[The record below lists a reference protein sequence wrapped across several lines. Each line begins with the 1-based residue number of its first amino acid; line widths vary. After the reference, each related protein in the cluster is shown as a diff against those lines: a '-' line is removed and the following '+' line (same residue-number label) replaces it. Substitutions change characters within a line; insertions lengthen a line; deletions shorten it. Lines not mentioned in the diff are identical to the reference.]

1 MSTGET
7 LKELTERMVEAVG
20 PRKDVAKHLGVSER
34 DISLWCN
41 PDHDRF
47 IPLDHALDLDALA
60 GDMLLQKL
68 ARDRG
73 FELVPLKDRPVD
85 TEAAMQAAA
94 DLSKDSGELVH
105 DVYQA
110 SHDGIITPREAR
122 GLRSRMGQVFNRL
135 HELDGALA

>member
-1 MSTGET
+1 MSTGESW
-7 LKELTERMVEAVG
+7 KELTERMVDAVG
-20 PRKDVAKHLGVSER
+20 ARKDVAKLLGVSQN
-34 DISLWCN
+34 DISQWCN
-41 PDHDRF
+41 PDHPRV
-47 IPLDHALDLDALA
+47 IPLDHAVDLNAMS
-60 GDMLLQKL
+60 GDILLQKL

-73 FELVPLKDRPVD
+73 FELVPLKERPVD

-110 SHDGIITPREAR
+110 SQDGISPREAR
-122 GLRSRMGQVFNRL
+122 ELRGRMGQVFNRL